1 MLQQTKTDLEV
12 NTTALSEEQTIDK
25 LKTKLCSNEAFVR
38 IDKNVVVYLK

>member
-1 MLQQTKTDLEV
+1 MLQKTKTDLEA
-12 NTTALSEEQTIDK
+12 NTTVWSQEETIDK